1 MRSWSVVEKFSL
13 NCLLI
18 SISGNGTWIEL
29 EGGQWDGKKIKV
41 FYFFV
46 FFVSRFVC
54 CFFFYSVLP
63 SSLLNARLHFHVIHP
78 HLIIQHKVLFS
89 SRFISFFLF

>member
-18 SISGNGTWIEL
+18 SISGNGTWTEL
-29 EGGQWDGKKIKV
+29 EEGWWDGKKTS
-41 FYFFV
+41 FYLFLFFFVNRFV
-46 FFVSRFVC
+46 FFW
-54 CFFFYSVLP
+54 YTVLP

-78 HLIIQHKVLFS
+78 HLIIQHKVSFS
-89 SRFISFFLF
+89 SHFISFFLF